1 MIDEIRKQLEAV
13 PFVPFSVRTS
23 DGHEYSVPT
32 GDHAYITSR
41 GNRVIV
47 TDDKGTV
54 AILGRLYIYIVIP
67 QPSGASSEAGS
78 GCGPATSIQ
87 LQRPLHF
94 GIILHAV
101 AMRE

>member
-1 MIDEIRKQLEAV
+1 MIDEIRRQLERV

-32 GDHAYITSR
+32 VDHAYITPR

-54 AILGRLYIYIVIP
+54 AILG
-67 QPSGASSEAGS
+67 
-78 GCGPATSIQ
+78 
-87 LQRPLHF
+87 PLHIN
-94 GIILHAV
+94 GVIQQSNGG
-101 AMRE
+101 